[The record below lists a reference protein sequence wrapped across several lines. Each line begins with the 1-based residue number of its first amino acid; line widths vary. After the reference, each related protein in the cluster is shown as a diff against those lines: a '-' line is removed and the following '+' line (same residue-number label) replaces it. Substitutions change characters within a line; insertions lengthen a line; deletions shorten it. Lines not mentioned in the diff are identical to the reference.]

1 MCKRRENMTAGP
13 VGTAGMALLKA
24 LPRPALRAVTWRV
37 PARVLLEQLE
47 LRWFDAELRKGRPEL
62 KTCRN
67 PLSDTA
73 FGGYRA

>member
-1 MCKRRENMTAGP
+1 
-13 VGTAGMALLKA
+13 MALLKA

-37 PARVLLEQLE
+37 PARVLEQLE
-47 LRWFDAELRKGRPEL
+47 LRWFDAELREGRPEH

-67 PLSDTA
+67 PLSDAA